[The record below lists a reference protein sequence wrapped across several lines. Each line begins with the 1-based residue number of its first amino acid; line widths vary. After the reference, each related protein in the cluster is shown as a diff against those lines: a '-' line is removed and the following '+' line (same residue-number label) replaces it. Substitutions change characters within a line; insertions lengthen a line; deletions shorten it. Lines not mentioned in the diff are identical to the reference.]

1 MKGVARTTDFV
12 VRVFSAPWWTDQI
25 RARGSEGI
33 LTRSTIK
40 PQRSF
45 CSSALMPAYSL

>member
-1 MKGVARTTDFV
+1 ME
-12 VRVFSAPWWTDQI
+12 SDQI

-33 LTRSTIK
+33 LTRSAIK

-45 CSSALMPAYSL
+45 YSSVVMPAYSL